1 MECTVPGCFNQINGS
16 ITCSTHFRYKC
27 DPGSWSAPAM
37 SSPSVHLSSAFSP
50 DFFFFL
56 IHLLKNHSFHPL
68 TITHVQLFCSTQDSL
83 GPICPP
89 CSTAR
94 AEIAS
99 YQKETNSPTSA
110 PRVSSLQDADK
121 STVGETGVPNNYVII
136 LPLFHQGCVCRIC

>member
-1 MECTVPGCFNQINGS
+1 MFLSPAQPTLDTSATLEAEGLQLCHHPL
-16 ITCSTHFRYKC
+16 STSPLPSH
-27 DPGSWSAPAM
+27 
-37 SSPSVHLSSAFSP
+37 SSPSNKGMENFI
-50 DFFFFL
+50 FL
-56 IHLLKNHSFHPL
+56 IHLFKNHSFHPL

-121 STVGETGVPNNYVII
+121 STVGKTGVPNNYVII

>member
-1 MECTVPGCFNQINGS
+1 MFLSPARPTSDISATLEAKALQLCHHPL
-16 ITCSTHFRYKC
+16 ST
-27 DPGSWSAPAM
+27 
-37 SSPSVHLSSAFSP
+37 SPLPSHP
-50 DFFFFL
+50 IFFFFL

-136 LPLFHQGCVCRIC
+136 FPLFHQGCICRIC